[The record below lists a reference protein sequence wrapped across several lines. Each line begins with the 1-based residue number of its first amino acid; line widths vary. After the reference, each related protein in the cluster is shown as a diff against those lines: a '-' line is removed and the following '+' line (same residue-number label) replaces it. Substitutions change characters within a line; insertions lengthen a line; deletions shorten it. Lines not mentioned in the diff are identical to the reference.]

1 MQRKKLL
8 YIMGIDWNWIYQRPQ
23 VLAEKLTRDFEV
35 TTVFPRSI
43 LKAGNSTKDC
53 TKVQK
58 NETADSTKSD
68 VALNGE
74 PQLHHRILWTL
85 PYQEKNNLLGAIS
98 RKLNAKIFKDI
109 HSFDYIYI
117 GYPQYA
123 RYIPKDYAGKI
134 IYDCLDNFEELYPDQ
149 KRVYKVTEQEMPLIK
164 RCDLLFVSSE
174 YLRKRVNAKA
184 GEPKS
189 KLLRNAVK
197 LSGEICEIKASRIRE
212 NYKLCYIG
220 TISEWMDYDLLVKSV
235 EKVSNIQ
242 YQMLGPVVKQVECPA
257 IHYEGVVEHARLKE
271 AIADYD
277 CLIMPFQLNEIVL
290 AVDPVKLY
298 EYISFGKCIISVYY
312 PEVEQFGDFVYFYR
326 TEEEYVKLLEELK
339 QKGFPPK
346 YDAAQQKAFLQN
358 NTWDKRYE
366 TLREEIL
373 KLK

>member
-1 MQRKKLL
+1 MQKKKLL

-23 VLAEKLTRDFEV
+23 VLAEKLAQDYEV

-43 LKAGNSTKDC
+43 LQAGKKKGNKEG
-53 TKVQK
+53 K
-58 NETADSTKSD
+58 NAAPELT
-68 VALNGE
+68 LR
-74 PQLHHRILWTL
+74 HRILWTL
-85 PYQEKNNLLGAIS
+85 PYQEKNNILGAFS
-98 RKLNAKIFKDI
+98 RWLNRKIFKDI
-109 HSFDYIYI
+109 HFFDYIYI

-149 KRVYKVTEQEMPLIK
+149 KRVYKVTEQEVPLIK
-164 RCDLLFVSSE
+164 RCDLLLASSE
-174 YLRKRVNAKA
+174 HLRKRVDGIA
-184 GEPKS
+184 GEQKS
-189 KLLRNAVK
+189 RLLRNAVK
-197 LSGEICEIKASRIRE
+197 LSGEICEVKPPRVRDK
-212 NYKLCYIG
+212 YQLCYIG
-220 TISEWMDYDLLVKSV
+220 TISEWMDYDLLVQSAKQ
-235 EKVSNIQ
+235 VSNIQ
-242 YQMLGPVVKQVECPA
+242 YRMLGPVVKQVECPA
-257 IHYEGVVEHARLKE
+257 ISYEGVVAHAQLTE

-326 TEEEYVKLLEELK
+326 TAKEYVELLKELK

-346 YDAAQQKAFLQN
+346 YNSRQQRAFLQE

-366 TLREEIL
+366 TLQTYFLEIE
-373 KLK
+373 